1 MPTPLS
7 EAAITEALAHVDGW
21 GRAGD
26 AIETELEAATFAAA
40 VALVVRIGF
49 LAEAADHHP
58 DLDLRWRTVKVSLTS
73 HDAGGLTDRDFTLA
87 RAINEV
93 RPQ

>member
-7 EAAITEALAHVDGW
+7 EAAITEALAHLTGW
-21 GRAGD
+21 GRAGET
-26 AIETELEAATFAAA
+26 IETELEAASFADA

-58 DLDLRWRTVKVSLTS
+58 DVDLRWRTVKVSLTS
-73 HDAGGLTDRDFTLA
+73 HDAGGLTDRDFSLA
-87 RAINEV
+87 GQINEV
-93 RPQ
+93 RPT